1 MISQKF
7 STKRSLIKDQ
17 FKEFNPLNPG
27 LSNHDG
33 TLVFEEQNQSKLCS
47 RIASHQNV
55 LETLPIIWIYTQSL
69 LSNYEYVS

>member
-17 FKEFNPLNPG
+17 FKEFNPG

-33 TLVFEEQNQSKLCS
+33 TLVFEEQNQSKLCA

-55 LETLPIIWIYTQSL
+55 LETLPIIWI
-69 LSNYEYVS
+69 